1 MLVTGLPGRLDACTD
16 HVEGKHKSAVAA
28 VGANCSVA
36 WDTALARAKGFWK
49 TFRQQ
54 PNKVYYDLLFL
65 ERSKDIV
72 STLN

>member
-1 MLVTGLPGRLDACTD
+1 MLAQIMLKGSINRRSLLSVQI
-16 HVEGKHKSAVAA
+16 AA
-28 VGANCSVA
+28 RPEA